1 MDLKEVITVSGY
13 SGLFK
18 LIGKNKNSII
28 VESLV
33 DGKRMP
39 VFATNKASSLSEIAL
54 FTKREEIPLKQ
65 VFQRIYKFQEKKEI
79 SIDFKTQTKE
89 MLELFEKIIPE
100 YDKSRVYASDIK
112 KIFTWYNILLK
123 NNLIDLEEEK
133 SEDKKEE
140 ITKDSNSE
148 VKEEEEEEDQNK
160 EKETPTS
167 SEEKPTKKR
176 TRKKTKETDK

>member
-1 MDLKEVITVSGY
+1 MDLKEIITVSGY

-54 FTKREEIPLKQ
+54 FTNGEEIPLKQ

-123 NNLIDLEEEK
+123 NNLIDLEEEQK
-133 SEDKKEE
+133 SENKKEE

-148 VKEEEEEEDQNK
+148 VKEEEDQNK